1 MFNNLFTFTSL
12 RIFCTIRT
20 YDNIERVDVMIYT
33 QSFSLPETIETI
45 IEERREMFKHETS
58 NQIEVTAYTPADE
71 SILYDAII
79 ALALGKNV
87 LLKGPTGSGK
97 TKLAETLSAF
107 FGQPMHSINCSIDL
121 DAEAMLGFKTIQQ
134 TNGQA
139 TIEFIPGPVIQAMT
153 KGHLLYIDE
162 INMAKPET
170 LPILNGVLDYRK
182 MVTNPFTAEVVK
194 AKPTFGVIAAINEG
208 YVGTVPLNEALKNR
222 FVVIDVPYVQ
232 GEALK
237 RILQQQT
244 KLTNETLLNRF
255 VTLSA
260 DLIVQVKQGY
270 VSEEAASIRALI
282 DACDLAVYIPPLRAI
297 ERAIVEKLEDDREK
311 AAVRNL
317 AETLFDE

>member
-1 MFNNLFTFTSL
+1 MINNLFICTNPF
-12 RIFCTIRT
+12 IFCTIRT
-20 YDNIERVDVMIYT
+20 YDNKERIDKMICT
-33 QSFSLPETIETI
+33 QFPSFPKAIETI
-45 IEERREMFKHETS
+45 VEERREMFKHEGS
-58 NQIEVTAYTPADE
+58 GQSADVEYTPAHM

-79 ALALGKNV
+79 ALALGKNI

-107 FGQPMHSINCSIDL
+107 FGQPMHSINCSVDL

-134 TNGQA
+134 ANGQA

-182 MVTNPFTAEVVK
+182 TITNPFTAEVVK
-194 AKPTFGVIAAINEG
+194 AKPTFGVIASINEG

-232 GEALK
+232 GETLK
-237 RILQQQT
+237 RVLQQQT
-244 KLTNETLLNRF
+244 KLTDEDLIDRF

-311 AAVRNL
+311 AAVRNV